1 MFSQNFHLVGHY
13 SALLAPPI
21 SSRSSSS
28 PVVACRWRLIG
39 KRKQG
44 RASAILFV
52 DQCPVGRNGRR
63 VSKSTRWIRRL
74 VGHLSDKRLCQR
86 HKLPTY
92 TLEGVKIREQ
102 LSFHYITNTKRCS
115 SGVKSTLDSSHDDDS
130 AYEYEYT
137 ICLPLK
143 YEESSSFLPSV
154 KAMGRENVGRLPND
168 HGSKIICPSWFSAD
182 EKCKSLSA
190 RAAKQQTPEI
200 APPETH
206 SLPPRKFFFNYSTIY
221 EGLIIYF
228 LREEFRPLLVHLE
241 ATLGVCDL
249 VLVLCYLN
257 WRRPGIEELS
267 DPYFSD
273 PIARLLCHS
282 LPEGIK
288 AISATCCWNINSW
301 WSSEGRYSQG
311 PRKDQLQHQKQK
323 HPLKQM
329 SKMSKM
335 KKMQVQQDP
344 ILSSRAS
351 KHR

>member
-1 MFSQNFHLVGHY
+1 MIYLVCCPPKKDIQACEAKGSY
-13 SALLAPPI
+13 SFFW
-21 SSRSSSS
+21 R
-28 PVVACRWRLIG
+28 CRWRLIG

-182 EKCKSLSA
+182 EKCKLSWTYD
-190 RAAKQQTPEI
+190 RTFENAADWQKDG
-200 APPETH
+200 PP
-206 SLPPRKFFFNYSTIY
+206 
-221 EGLIIYF
+221 
-228 LREEFRPLLVHLE
+228 
-241 ATLGVCDL
+241 
-249 VLVLCYLN
+249 
-257 WRRPGIEELS
+257 
-267 DPYFSD
+267 
-273 PIARLLCHS
+273 
-282 LPEGIK
+282 
-288 AISATCCWNINSW
+288 
-301 WSSEGRYSQG
+301 
-311 PRKDQLQHQKQK
+311 
-323 HPLKQM
+323 
-329 SKMSKM
+329 
-335 KKMQVQQDP
+335 
-344 ILSSRAS
+344 
-351 KHR
+351 